1 MQAYLVDLGILLD
14 KTDKEFEY
22 YSCVYD
28 HQYGYYDL
36 NQYYVPTLE
45 EATRDVETFVKKT
58 NDSYGI
64 ISVAELNDDFNFDCE
79 LNSVSE
85 NYLVEDIEW
94 SLSNQKG
101 IITENFI
108 KEKNK

>member
-36 NQYYVPTLE
+36 NQ
-45 EATRDVETFVKKT
+45 
-58 NDSYGI
+58 
-64 ISVAELNDDFNFDCE
+64 
-79 LNSVSE
+79 
-85 NYLVEDIEW
+85 
-94 SLSNQKG
+94 KG